1 MEKSVKFNSSTDA
14 GFANGIVIGK
24 TVTIEN
30 GIIDGNNKAR
40 ISKEQLMVIPYWKIW
55 NCKKEN
61 LVIVVQYI
69 MMMVMLMHLLTSLTT
84 LQIMVEPYLIILDF

>member
-40 ISKEQLMVIPYWKIW
+40 ISKEQLMVIPY
-55 NCKKEN
+55 
-61 LVIVVQYI
+61 
-69 MMMVMLMHLLTSLTT
+69 
-84 LQIMVEPYLIILDF
+84 